1 MGRYGGCHM
10 KHRAIKILETTLKWE
25 MSFLPFLKTIFSG
38 SEDELAKKVFLP
50 KRSKVFSHLDAAAWQ
65 SGADCRS
72 PGE

>member
-1 MGRYGGCHM
+1 MGACHM

-25 MSFLPFLKTIFSG
+25 MSLFFSG